1 MILQNIFNSGII
13 VRHPRVQQRTRH
25 KMSSIERAE
34 GMWIMSYFCAGVNLL
49 SILFLLVFAVCID
62 LPRRGIPVAMN
73 TVFSVSQ
80 TLLASLHLSTMFYQI
95 FKGLFRQLECQS
107 YRIASAF
114 SYGVSAVL
122 YLFFSWARSSD
133 ILKNQYTPRMYRIYL
148 TLLYFTPLTCM
159 LPTMVKFCTLP
170 LPVVESEMYFN
181 ISQIV
186 SGTFLTAMDA
196 FFAIAFYSYLNK
208 YTNSVDE
215 NAIYGNSNGQK
226 LKTIALYGLIS
237 SWLCF
242 VTLLAFASVM
252 TAFFMDP
259 NLESPTLWMVYQL
272 GQMVA
277 DVGSTAAVFSP
288 VVMKVRLHQ
297 IGIQNLQNSTCG
309 SKNAA
314 VQVADG
320 ETVGTV
326 RKTFMST
333 KRLHTNPSWLDHD

>member
-1 MILQNIFNSGII
+1 
-13 VRHPRVQQRTRH
+13 
-25 KMSSIERAE
+25 MSSTERAE
-34 GMWIMSYFCAGVNLL
+34 GMWIMSYFCAGINLL
-49 SILFLLVFAVCID
+49 SILFLLVFTVCID

-80 TLLASLHLSTMFYQI
+80 TLLAALHLSTMFYQI
-95 FKGLFRQLECQS
+95 FKGLFRQLEYQS

-114 SYGVSAVL
+114 SYGVSAAL

-133 ILKNQYTPRMYRIYL
+133 ILKNQYTPRMYRIYQ
-148 TLLYFTPLTCM
+148 TLLYFTPLTCI

-215 NAIYGNSNGQK
+215 NAIYGNNNGQK

-237 SWLCF
+237 SWLCLI
-242 VTLLAFASVM
+242 TLLGFAGVM

-259 NLESPTLWMVYQL
+259 KLESPTLWMVYQL

-277 DVGSTAAVFSP
+277 DVGSTAAVLAP

-297 IGIQNLQNSTCG
+297 IGMQNIQNSTCG
-309 SKNAA
+309 SKNVS
-314 VQVADG
+314 VQVMDG

-326 RKTFMST
+326 RKTLISI
-333 KRLHTNPSWLDHD
+333 KLPHTNPSWLDHD